1 MAYQM
6 FDFNAKYRFG
16 IDEMDR
22 DHKQLVDMLNHVS
35 HVLDQGKIKEAAEH
49 FNQML
54 SVYVAE
60 HFANEEKFME
70 GIEYPYLER
79 HRAEHARFRE
89 AYHALRP
96 KIAAYDEDA
105 FRKGL
110 LDTFFWLVWHI
121 GKMDKDYA
129 EYYRK
134 YNLRRLMQRS
144 PELMIR

>member
-60 HFANEEKFME
+60 HFANKA
-70 GIEYPYLER
+70 GAKLHDSVDP
-79 HRAEHARFRE
+79 HSAELFAK
-89 AYHALRP
+89 AC
-96 KIAAYDEDA
+96 
-105 FRKGL
+105 KGL
-110 LDTFFWLVWHI
+110 DIDDAKLEQIEKAAVAALEDVL
-121 GKMDKDYA
+121 G
-129 EYYRK
+129 
-134 YNLRRLMQRS
+134 
-144 PELMIR
+144 